1 MYGTLKIWS
10 IRYFYWMNQLVSI
23 TIAVLRA
30 HRNNW
35 TFLAKITLVIAGRVV
50 DIGDSEDSGEADEVN
65 GWRKN

>member
-1 MYGTLKIWS
+1 MYGLLKIWS
-10 IRYFYWMNQLVSI
+10 IRYLYWMNQFVSI

-30 HRNNW
+30 HINNW
-35 TFLAKITLVIAGRVV
+35 TFLAEITLFIVGRVV